1 MDLILYV
8 IKFGILFAVASAAIW
23 ALSAFRAGQHDEKTN
38 HLRGWILVGVMTV
51 AAIAVAFLGHF

>member
-1 MDLILYV
+1 MDLMLYV

-23 ALSAFRAGQHDEKTN
+23 ALSAFRPGQYDEKTN

-51 AAIAVAFLGHF
+51 AAIGVAALGYF